1 MIFTPPLINPFTAE
15 PPMQIHVPSTPCDIL
30 IFNSHARTT
39 LSANLCRVKR
49 SFKPYQNEHDSV
61 QESGEK
67 DKKPC
72 NIDLKIS
79 MKIWFHHYPPTF
91 FSSNPKILCFPK
103 NFSHQNEAYLM
114 LSKRK
119 KLRQEKQKERR
130 GEKKKSKSQHCC
142 TFVTFKSK
150 NYLDILLSGHAVA
163 FINLL
168 SQL

>member
-1 MIFTPPLINPFTAE
+1 MK
-15 PPMQIHVPSTPCDIL
+15 IHVPSTPCDVTS
-30 IFNSHARTT
+30 FKSHARTT
-39 LSANLCRVKR
+39 LFANLCRVKR

-67 DKKPC
+67 GKKPC
-72 NIDLKIS
+72 NIDLKIL
-79 MKIWFHHYPPTF
+79 PF

-119 KLRQEKQKERR
+119 KLRQEKQKERG
-130 GEKKKSKSQHCC
+130 GEKKKSESQDCY

-150 NYLDILLSGHAVA
+150 NYLDILLSAHAQT
-163 FINLL
+163 
-168 SQL
+168 SQANILHLDQKTVKFTTCK